1 MPIAHPIQ
9 PGILETIPAHA
20 AYLTFQLRLGA
31 NPREVLGQL
40 AEQTDGLTTVVGL
53 GASLVHEL
61 GAQVPGLKTFQ
72 GIEGALVKLPATPID
87 LLIWLRG
94 DDRGDILAHG
104 QSLAAL
110 LAPAFE
116 LESIT
121 EAFNHDGGK
130 DLTGYEDGTENPT
143 GDEALTAAFVPT
155 GNGAPEG
162 SSFLALQRWHH
173 QLRHFDAMP
182 RDATRPHLRPRAR
195 SATKKWTTRPSRPTS
210 NAPPRKTSSPE
221 AFVLRRSMPWSEGNE
236 GGLVF
241 TAFGHSFDAFEAL
254 LRRMSGAEDGLK
266 DALFTFTEP
275 QTGAYLW
282 CPPMHQGRLDL
293 RRNRFVARVTA
304 IRGKPLR
311 RNTIQPRVC
320 TTPRLT
326 NINQYKPVRMHAVR
340 VPCTTLDGDN
350 AMAHIVIL
358 GAGIGGMPMAYE
370 MKELARNG
378 RHRHGDQ
385 RCAQVPLC
393 TLQSLGGCRLAQAQR
408 YRDRHCS
415 RTGQKGHPVHH
426 SGRQTGAPGK
436 ESGGADGRHPP
447 STTTTW

>member
-1 MPIAHPIQ
+1 MPIAPPIQ

-61 GAQVPGLKTFQ
+61 GAQVPGLKSFQ
-72 GIEGALVKLPATPID
+72 GIKGAQVKLPATPAD

-94 DDRGDILAHG
+94 DARGDILARG
-104 QSLAAL
+104 QTLAAL

-116 LESIT
+116 LESTT

-143 GDEALTAAFVPT
+143 GVDALSAAFAPA
-155 GNGAPEG
+155 GAAAPEG
-162 SSFLALQRWHH
+162 SSFLAIQRWHH
-173 QLRHFDAMP
+173 QLRHFAAMP
-182 RDATRPHLRPRAR
+182 RTQQDHTFGRERISNEEMDDAPE
-195 SATKKWTTRPSRPTS
+195 SAHVKRT
-210 NAPPRKTSSPE
+210 AQEDFEPE

-293 RRNRFVARVTA
+293 RA
-304 IRGKPLR
+304 INL
-311 RNTIQPRVC
+311 
-320 TTPRLT
+320 
-326 NINQYKPVRMHAVR
+326 
-340 VPCTTLDGDN
+340 
-350 AMAHIVIL
+350 
-358 GAGIGGMPMAYE
+358 
-370 MKELARNG
+370 
-378 RHRHGDQ
+378 
-385 RCAQVPLC
+385 
-393 TLQSLGGCRLAQAQR
+393 
-408 YRDRHCS
+408 
-415 RTGQKGHPVHH
+415 
-426 SGRQTGAPGK
+426 
-436 ESGGADGRHPP
+436 
-447 STTTTW
+447 